1 VGTVFAIVFTVSFAL
16 FFLLKHT
23 IGIRVSAEDED
34 AGLDISETG
43 MYGYPETFI
52 PPSELV
58 GTGLPHAPPLPSTP
72 PAGITATAMSGEGA
86 PA

>member
-1 VGTVFAIVFTVSFAL
+1 MGTAFAIVFVVSYAL

-23 IGIRVSAEDED
+23 IGIRVSAEEED

-52 PPSELV
+52 PPSELI
-58 GTGLPHAPPLPSTP
+58 GTGLPHAPPMPTAT
-72 PAGITATAMSGEGA
+72 PAGVTAMTAGEGM